1 MLYNLKPNTTSRWKN
16 IKVCKERCDNFA
28 YADKILILFTIFI
41 LLLWLIIFKIIL
53 IQHLQSS
60 SYFFSVFYY

>member
-1 MLYNLKPNTTSRWKN
+1 MGSASFYHSEVFIIYKHQITKVNEVMLYNLKPNTTSWWKD

-41 LLLWLIIFKIIL
+41 LLL
-53 IQHLQSS
+53 
-60 SYFFSVFYY
+60 